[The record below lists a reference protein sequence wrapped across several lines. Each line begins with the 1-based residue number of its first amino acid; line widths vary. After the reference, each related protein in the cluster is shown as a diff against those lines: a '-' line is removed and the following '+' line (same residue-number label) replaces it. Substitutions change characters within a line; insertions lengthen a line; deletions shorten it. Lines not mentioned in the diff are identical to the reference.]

1 MQATL
6 PETCEHG
13 PVEARILVGT
23 CNWSDHQGFYPEG
36 QRPSAR
42 LAIAVSDRRL
52 VTLRFPGRNRDALDA
67 RGAASADRFNYR
79 YRDQELRG
87 WEPQIRRLGGEAAKI
102 NLPFNND
109 RSNYAVGNGLQMAE
123 ILDLGR
129 PSPRLALAPPAGH
142 PAGQPQLPVGPT
154 S

>member
-36 QRPSAR
+36 LRPSAR
-42 LAIAVSDRRL
+42 PAISVSDRRL
-52 VTLRFPGRNRDALDA
+52 ITLRFPGRNRDALDA
-67 RGAASADRFNYR
+67 RGAVSADRCNYI
-79 YRDQELRG
+79 YRDEELRG
-87 WEPQIRRLGGEAAKI
+87 WEPPIRRLGGEAEKI
-102 NLPFNND
+102 NFLFNND
-109 RSNYAVGNGLQMAE
+109 RSNYAVVGGLQMAE
-123 ILDLGR
+123 NLDLGL
-129 PSPRLALAPPAGH
+129 PCSRLALAPPAGH